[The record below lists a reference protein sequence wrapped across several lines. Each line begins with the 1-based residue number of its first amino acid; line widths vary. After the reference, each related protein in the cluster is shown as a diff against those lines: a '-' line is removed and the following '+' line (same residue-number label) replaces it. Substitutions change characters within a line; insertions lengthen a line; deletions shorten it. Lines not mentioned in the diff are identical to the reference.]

1 MLLYQFIN
9 SSRGLPGSDS
19 IMMLLSTLK
28 MDAAWSSEMFVCYHI
43 ATRRYNPEDCDLNLH
58 RRENLKP

>member
-1 MLLYQFIN
+1 
-9 SSRGLPGSDS
+9 
-19 IMMLLSTLK
+19 MMLLSTLK
-28 MDAAWSSEMFVCYHI
+28 MDAAWSSEMLVCYHI